1 MQLFLN
7 LFEPYLQWV
16 YHCFDRIVINGHLL
30 GLMRESQIVYFFRDV
45 CGHPKLTKELL
56 RQRSQHYQNWVEH
69 FARNH
74 KVPLIWAE
82 KHVRKEDLVASRRQR
97 HLTKGKFG
105 VYYIIKSREQGWTF
119 RILPPKFATS
129 DPHYQIVRKQRSLY
143 THYYFYIV
151 DRVAGPMVLRVGS
164 FLPFAVTAYLNGH
177 NFIERQLARQGIRFV
192 KDDNRFVSVTQ
203 PAKLQAAADRLDGQ
217 TIQQRI
223 DYWAYILAPK
233 FSTKERAACGGLRR
247 LYVMEQIEYCR
258 NFIFKRSWPI
268 RSIFQRSCELG
279 LYLLTADRIAA
290 LFGKQNTRRVRG
302 KLQNVM
308 ERVDHGMHVLRTW
321 CRNSFLKQYEKA
333 ATFLRLELVSNN
345 VRDFRL
351 KKSLAH
357 WEAMRARFRE
367 ITDRF
372 AAVQA
377 QNLNVHGQFDVLARL
392 AQPVIQGKTKVSGIK
407 LEQKRILRLLEV
419 LLQGAGGHLKVW
431 TTAQLRNTVLDQCS
445 LKQKDYTLNQI
456 RYDLRKLRLHGLIQR
471 VPHSHAYR
479 FTQKGYKLAL
489 LLIQLRRRIYGPVAF
504 GIFRHRPAPA
514 HQPQSPFERV
524 YHKIDAAFDEAITL
538 LAA

>member
-1 MQLFLN
+1 
-7 LFEPYLQWV
+7 
-16 YHCFDRIVINGHLL
+16 
-30 GLMRESQIVYFFRDV
+30 
-45 CGHPKLTKELL
+45 
-56 RQRSQHYQNWVEH
+56 
-69 FARNH
+69 
-74 KVPLIWAE
+74 
-82 KHVRKEDLVASRRQR
+82 
-97 HLTKGKFG
+97 
-105 VYYIIKSREQGWTF
+105 
-119 RILPPKFATS
+119 
-129 DPHYQIVRKQRSLY
+129 
-143 THYYFYIV
+143 
-151 DRVAGPMVLRVGS
+151 
-164 FLPFAVTAYLNGH
+164 
-177 NFIERQLARQGIRFV
+177 
-192 KDDNRFVSVTQ
+192 
-203 PAKLQAAADRLDGQ
+203 
-217 TIQQRI
+217 
-223 DYWAYILAPK
+223 
-233 FSTKERAACGGLRR
+233 
-247 LYVMEQIEYCR
+247 
-258 NFIFKRSWPI
+258 
-268 RSIFQRSCELG
+268 
-279 LYLLTADRIAA
+279 LLTADRIAA
-290 LFGKQNTRRVRG
+290 LFGIQNTRRVRG

-308 ERVDHGMHVLRTW
+308 ERVDHGMHVFRTW

-351 KKSLAH
+351 KKSLAY
-357 WEAMRARFRE
+357 WDAMRERFQQ

-431 TTAQLRNTVLDQCS
+431 TTAQLRHTVLDQCS
-445 LKQKDYTLNQI
+445 LNQKDYTLNQI
-456 RYDLRKLRLHGLIQR
+456 RYDLRKLRLHGLIER
-471 VPHSHAYR
+471 LPHRQAYR

-514 HQPQSPFERV
+514 HQPLSPFERV